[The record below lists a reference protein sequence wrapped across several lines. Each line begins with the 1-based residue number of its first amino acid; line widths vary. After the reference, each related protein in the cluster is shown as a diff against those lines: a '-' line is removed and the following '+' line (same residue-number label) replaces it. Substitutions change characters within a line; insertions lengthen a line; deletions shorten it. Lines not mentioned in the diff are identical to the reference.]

1 MNMRESF
8 PLYLAS
14 ASILAAIIV
23 FIVSNQTSLNPPQT
37 IHNENVLSN
46 MVGIEIIQPQEF
58 EVVPQ
63 STNVTVLLKTQSETN
78 EYYWLLVKPDNTS
91 FWWPQGD
98 GNPIFFNNGLW
109 RGNAVLGFE
118 FDKGKYFEISVISVG
133 SQSNQ
138 NFIEWFKASKQE
150 NEWPG
155 LKMPHDARVLDNII
169 VLRG

>member
-1 MNMRESF
+1 MNMREGI
-8 PLYLAS
+8 PLIIAS
-14 ASILAAIIV
+14 VSILAVIIV

-46 MVGIEIIQPQEF
+46 MVEIEIIQPQEF

-63 STNVTVLLKTQSETN
+63 WTNVTVLLKTQSETN
-78 EYYWLLVKPDNTS
+78 EYYWLLAKPDNTS

-109 RGNAVLGFE
+109 RGNAVLGLKS
-118 FDKGKYFEISVISVG
+118 DKGKYFKISVISVG

-138 NFIEWFKASKQE
+138 NFIDWFKASEKT

-155 LKMPHDARVLDNII
+155 LELPHDARVLDNII